1 MADMDIDKDM
11 DKNEEAEAKTSAD
24 EEAAKA
30 GQEVNEAK
38 KEDQSSSN
46 TDASETA
53 KAEDIKEADGDS
65 DKAASSNDDK
75 ADTKSEADK
84 EHEEKPEAG
93 EPEASH
99 EAETEVSEAGKPDKK
114 DKQIEELTDKY
125 KRLFAEFD
133 NFRKRTEQEKA
144 GMYDEGERYV
154 LLKLLPVVDNFER
167 ALSSVPEELKGSSYV
182 DGIDKIYRSFT
193 DLLKELNVTPIEA
206 AGQPFDANL
215 HNAVMHI
222 EDDSVGENMIVEEF
236 QKGYM
241 FRDKVLRY
249 SMVKVAN

>member
-11 DKNEEAEAKTSAD
+11 DKKEEAEAKLSAD
-24 EEAAKA
+24 EEAATA
-30 GQEVNEAK
+30 GQEANKAE
-38 KEDQSSSN
+38 KEDQSASEP
-46 TDASETA
+46 DASKEA
-53 KAEDIKEADGDS
+53 KAEDIKEADGIS
-65 DKAASSNDDK
+65 DKTASSNDADE
-75 ADTKSEADK
+75 ADTKAEADK
-84 EHEEKPEAG
+84 EDEEKPEA
-93 EPEASH
+93 ESEAEAEAS
-99 EAETEVSEAGKPDKK
+99 AAGKPDKK

-193 DLLKELNVTPIEA
+193 DLLKELHVTPIEA

>member
-11 DKNEEAEAKTSAD
+11 DKKEEAEAKSSAD

-30 GQEVNEAK
+30 VQEANEAE
-38 KEDQSSSN
+38 KEDQSSSKP
-46 TDASETA
+46 DASKVA
-53 KAEDIKEADGDS
+53 KVEDIKEADGTS
-65 DKAASSNDDK
+65 DKTAASNGADE
-75 ADTKSEADK
+75 ADTKAEADK
-84 EHEEKPEAG
+84 EDEEKPEA
-93 EPEASH
+93 ESEAEAS
-99 EAETEVSEAGKPDKK
+99 AAGKPDKK

>member
-11 DKNEEAEAKTSAD
+11 DKKEEAEAKSSAD

-30 GQEVNEAK
+30 VQEANEAE
-38 KEDQSSSN
+38 KEDQSSSKP
-46 TDASETA
+46 DASKVA
-53 KAEDIKEADGDS
+53 KAEDIKEADGTS
-65 DKAASSNDDK
+65 DKTAASNGADE
-75 ADTKSEADK
+75 ADTKAEADK
-84 EHEEKPEAG
+84 EDEEKPEA
-93 EPEASH
+93 ESEAEAS
-99 EAETEVSEAGKPDKK
+99 AAGKPDKK

>member
-1 MADMDIDKDM
+1 MADINK
-11 DKNEEAEAKTSAD
+11 KEEAEAKASAD
-24 EEAAKA
+24 EETVKA
-30 GQEVNEAK
+30 GHEAEEAEK
-38 KEDQSSSN
+38 NDQSSSMP
-46 TDASETA
+46 DASEAAETEDRKGTDEADNEHGEKPEDESGTVTSNEA
-53 KAEDIKEADGDS
+53 KAEDA
-65 DKAASSNDDK
+65 
-75 ADTKSEADK
+75 
-84 EHEEKPEAG
+84 EK
-93 EPEASH
+93 
-99 EAETEVSEAGKPDKK
+99 GKPDKK

-193 DLLKELNVTPIEA
+193 DLLKELHVTPIEA

>member
-11 DKNEEAEAKTSAD
+11 DKKEEAEAKSSAD

-30 GQEVNEAK
+30 VQEANEAE
-38 KEDQSSSN
+38 KEDQSSSKP
-46 TDASETA
+46 DASKVA
-53 KAEDIKEADGDS
+53 KAEDIKEADGTS
-65 DKAASSNDDK
+65 DKTASSNGADE
-75 ADTKSEADK
+75 ADTKAEADK
-84 EHEEKPEAG
+84 EDEEKPEA
-93 EPEASH
+93 ESEAEAS
-99 EAETEVSEAGKPDKK
+99 AAGKPDKK